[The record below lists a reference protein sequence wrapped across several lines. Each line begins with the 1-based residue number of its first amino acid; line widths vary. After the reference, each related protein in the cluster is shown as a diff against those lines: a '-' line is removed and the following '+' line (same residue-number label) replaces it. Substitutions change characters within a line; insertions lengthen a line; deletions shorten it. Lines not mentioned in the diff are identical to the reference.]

1 MFNTRNNIKKLFN
14 APSEE
19 NVVFTPNVTYALN
32 MVFLGILKP
41 NDHVITTSMEHNSVI
56 RPLRYLEKSRKIDLT
71 IVKCDI
77 KGQLDPMDIKRAIR
91 KNTKII
97 VMTHASNITG
107 GIAPIEH
114 ISKLKEETGAYFVLD
129 CAQTAG
135 VLDIDFKK
143 LQLDFLAFT
152 GHKGLYG
159 PPGTGGLILSDIAAD
174 EIVPLIHGGTGSKSD
189 MEYQPD
195 FMPDKMEAGTP
206 NTIGIAGLYAGL
218 NFVNEKGI
226 KTIREHQTKLTKIF
240 MEGLKSFPELE
251 VFGQEEPDKRVAWFQ
266 SMCEVRT

>member
-1 MFNTRNNIKKLFN
+1 
-14 APSEE
+14 
-19 NVVFTPNVTYALN
+19 
-32 MVFLGILKP
+32 
-41 NDHVITTSMEHNSVI
+41 
-56 RPLRYLEKSRKIDLT
+56 
-71 IVKCDI
+71 
-77 KGQLDPMDIKRAIR
+77 
-91 KNTKII
+91 
-97 VMTHASNITG
+97 MTHASNITG

-114 ISKLKEETGAYFVLD
+114 ISKIKEETGAYFVLD

-240 MEGLKSFPELE
+240 MEGLKELPRVR
-251 VFGQEEPDKRVAWFQ
+251 VFGQEEPDKRVAVV
-266 SMCEVRT
+266 SIDVRGADLGELAYRLDNDYKIMIRSGLHCAPLAHKTIGTYPKGTLRFSFGSFNTEQEIMYCLKSLKEIIQKS